1 MTIKITRRLGVGVNP
16 TSKPLSTSAK
26 LLGLALSAAVL
37 GACTGGEVTD
47 SSSSEV
53 TQSSAP
59 ISSSSVASS
68 ASSVGSSFDGDA
80 AQGLT
85 KFAAQ
90 CAACHTVNGDGT
102 FGANNFYFEVN
113 AFAYPNT
120 TSYQN
125 SIEGLTDYIFDR
137 MPKLI
142 AEPTTCTVDCA
153 DDIAAY
159 LWELRTPTTS
169 SEASSSSEPAA
180 VSTQFGDFTPN
191 IADGA
196 TAYEQMCVSCH
207 GDEGAGDG
215 LTQLEIKLDNYPTN
229 GILHSYI
236 EANMP
241 KKSDI
246 TGGPSTCVGQC
257 AADLTALMDTWRAPI
272 VAACS
277 ADDPVI
283 YSERSL
289 KLMTSSE
296 YRNTIQDLFPTAEV
310 PSELLATIQ
319 DIKIGR
325 FPNHFDTAVVSNRA
339 REFMRNAEGI
349 ADWALENNML
359 PACENATTCAA
370 TFIDDFAYRA
380 FRRPLKT
387 GPSADE
393 NEVAQMQEL
402 FAQAPNAR
410 TGLRWAVIATLT
422 SPNFLYRSEMGIKV
436 SEALANG
443 WNTGGGA
450 GTGDAADYIADG
462 AGVTVNG
469 ADFATKGSGEALP
482 GFGYNM
488 YTNGTS
494 SQQFNFPDPA
504 LLSITVKANDMDMV
518 WPEMQLSVGQT
529 AVATEMVASYDQ
541 VTYVYL
547 VTGQSGNQNVSIQF
561 ANDGGREPYGTPG
574 NDIDLHIGDVNVAP
588 AKLKEADNA
597 TDTRSAL
604 EKADPD
610 AYVLDPYEYAAAI
623 SYTYT
628 GSTPDALLMAAA
640 RSGAINDPAVVEQHI
655 ERLLESDGVERRMK
669 EFAETWMRVDNMYT
683 AGFHRD
689 GADFD
694 ESIRDAMVE
703 ELRTTFWNVF
713 DNEDVPFSEIYSAD
727 YVFANKALADFYGL
741 PFNGG
746 NADEF
751 AKIGTTER
759 GGLATMGAFLANWA
773 HPDQSAPILRAVGV
787 REQFLCHHIDPPPKT
802 AVDERAE
809 LTEKV
814 NMLLSDGTMTTR
826 RYYGLI
832 TDDKDCN
839 SCHEHDINPLG
850 FGLEDFD
857 QNGLPRTTQM
867 DLGAKGQV
875 LDIDSNG
882 VLFGTE
888 IFKDIGTAV
897 DFNGAKALSKVLAET
912 NAVQECLSEKMFRM
926 AVGRPTKPTARD
938 QLTGERELSD
948 SEVQDYA
955 CATQT
960 LNNAL
965 QQSNQSPKA
974 LLKTLGTL
982 DLIRFRR

>member
-85 KFAAQ
+85 KFATQ

-191 IADGA
+191 ISDGA

-207 GDEGAGDG
+207 GDEGKGDG
-215 LTQLEIKLDNYPTN
+215 LTQLPIKLDNYPTN

-241 KKSDI
+241 KKSNT
-246 TGGPSTCVGQC
+246 TGGPTTCVGQC
-257 AADLTALMDTWRAPI
+257 AADLTALMDTWRAPV

-277 ADDPVI
+277 ADSPVI
-283 YSERSL
+283 YTERSL
-289 KLMTSSE
+289 KLLTSSE
-296 YRNTIQDLFPTAEV
+296 YRNSIQDLFPTAQV
-310 PSELLATIQ
+310 PSEYLATLP
-319 DIKIGR
+319 DIKIGK
-325 FPNHFDTAVVSNRA
+325 FPNHFDAVVIGGRA
-339 REFMRNAEGI
+339 RQFMTNAENI
-349 ADWALENNML
+349 TDWALENNLL
-359 PACENATTCAA
+359 PACDDATACAN
-370 TFIDDFAYRA
+370 TFINDFAYRA
-380 FRRPLKT
+380 FRRPLT
-387 GPSADE
+387 NGPSAEE

-422 SPNFLYRSEMGIKV
+422 SPNFLYRSEMGVKV

-443 WNTGGGA
+443 WNTAGGA
-450 GTGDAADYIADG
+450 GAGDAADYIADG

-469 ADFATKGSGEALP
+469 ADFASKGSGEALP

-504 LLSITVKANDMDMV
+504 LLSVTVKANDMDMV

-529 AVATEMVASYDQ
+529 AVATEMVESYDE
-541 VTYVYL
+541 VTYTYL
-547 VTGQSGNQNVSIQF
+547 ITGQSGNQNVSIQF

-588 AKLKEADNA
+588 AKLKETGNQE
-597 TDTRSAL
+597 DTRTAL

-610 AYVLDPYEYAAAI
+610 AYVLDPFEYAAAL
-623 SYTYT
+623 SYTFT
-628 GSTPDALLMAAA
+628 GSTPDAQLMAAA
-640 RSGAINDPAVVEQHI
+640 KSGAINDPAVVEQHI
-655 ERLLESDGVERRMK
+655 ERLLESDGVERHMK
-669 EFAETWMRVDNMYT
+669 EFSETWMRVDHMYEP
-683 AGFHRD
+683 AFLRNGNN
-689 GADFD
+689 FD
-694 ESIRDAMVE
+694 ESIRDAMIE

-713 DNEDVPFSEIYSAD
+713 DNEDVPFSEMYSAD

-741 PFNGG
+741 NFSGG
-746 NADEF
+746 NTNEF
-751 AKIGTTER
+751 VKINTTER
-759 GGLATMGAFLANWA
+759 GGLPTMGAFLVNWA
-773 HPDQSAPILRAVGV
+773 HPDETAPILRAVNV
-787 REQFLCHHIDPPPKT
+787 REQMLCHHIDPPPQTNVEQREALKE
-802 AVDERAE
+802 AVDAQ
-809 LTEKV
+809 LA
-814 NMLLSDGTMTTR
+814 DGTMTTR

-839 SCHEHDINPLG
+839 SCHQHDINPLG

-857 QNGLPRTTQM
+857 QTGLPRTTQM
-867 DLGAKGQV
+867 DLGNQGRV
-875 LDIDSNG
+875 LDIDSSG
-882 VLFGTE
+882 VLFGPE
-888 IFKDIGTAV
+888 IFKDNGTAV
-897 DFNGAKALSKVLAET
+897 DFNGAKALSKALAET
-912 NAVQECLSEKMFRM
+912 DAVQACLSEKAFRM
-926 AVGRPTKPTARD
+926 AVGRPNKPTSRD
-938 QLTGERELSD
+938 QLTGERALTDAEI
-948 SEVQDYA
+948 QDYA
-955 CATQT
+955 CASQT
-960 LNNAL
+960 LNDAL
-965 QQSNQSPKA
+965 KQSNQSPKA
-974 LLKTLGTL
+974 MLKTLGTL